1 MATQTLVRPPLP
13 ALPHPIRLPRPVRP
27 YPVTAREQH
36 SPSIRVAASAPV
48 ELAPR
53 TTTYRASAPAVRA
66 PRLAPVSRSAGV
78 RITRRGRLALLMA
91 LTVLALVIGAV
102 IQAAGRRRRRHPT
115 ARRGGA
121 VTRTVTVQPG
131 ETLWQIARDIRPNAD
146 PRETVARIQELN
158 GLTTATVWAGQPLI
172 VPA

>member
-1 MATQTLVRPPLP
+1 
-13 ALPHPIRLPRPVRP
+13 
-27 YPVTAREQH
+27 
-36 SPSIRVAASAPV
+36 
-48 ELAPR
+48 
-53 TTTYRASAPAVRA
+53 
-66 PRLAPVSRSAGV
+66 
-78 RITRRGRLALLMA
+78 MA

-102 IQAAGRRRRRHPT
+102 IQAAGAPAEAAPDGST
-115 ARRGGA
+115 TGGA

-131 ETLWQIARDIRPNAD
+131 ETLWQIARDVRPNAD